1 MKVEIASALRKT
13 ISRRTGPAGK
23 NGRTRGQSAVELA
36 MLLPLLVL
44 LFSTVIEGGLAINGW
59 IRVNTAARDA
69 TRFAVDAGRD
79 ADIQT
84 LVLNKLKGIDF
95 GSSPSITGSLQ
106 LDIYV
111 IRGTTDGSG
120 NISSTQWPNSGVGPA
135 ITHPYGSRSGGPN
148 IQRTSIQSR
157 LASQGSGPSQN
168 VKFTIVE
175 VDYQYTPLLATLI
188 SPGTRLPMSSY
199 AIVQQY

>member
-1 MKVEIASALRKT
+1 MRVDKTSALRR
-13 ISRRTGPAGK
+13 INRRSRRPNGK
-23 NGRTRGQSAVELA
+23 HRRASGQSAVELA

-79 ADIQT
+79 TDIQT

-95 GSSPSITGSLQ
+95 GTSQSITGSLQ

-111 IRGTTDGSG
+111 IKASTDGSG
-120 NISSTQWPNSGVGPA
+120 VVSTSEWNA
-135 ITHPYGSRSGGPN
+135 FTHPYGSRSGGPN
-148 IQRTSIQSR
+148 LQRTTIQSR
-157 LASQGSGPSQN
+157 LASQGAAASQN

-175 VDYQYTPLLATLI
+175 VDYQYTPLLATLL
-188 SPGTRLPMSSY
+188 SPGTRLPMSSF

>member
-1 MKVEIASALRKT
+1 MKADITST
-13 ISRRTGPAGK
+13 IRRTTLRRPRPASK
-23 NGRTRGQSAVELA
+23 VRRGQSAVELA

-79 ADIQT
+79 QDIQT
-84 LVLNKLKGIDF
+84 LVLNKLQGIDF
-95 GSSPSITGSLQ
+95 GTGTITGSLQ
-106 LDIYV
+106 IDIYV
-111 IRGTTDGSG
+111 IKASTDGTG
-120 NISSTQWPNSGVGPA
+120 AISATQWPDSGVGPA
-135 ITHPYGSRSGGPN
+135 ITHIYGTRSGGPN
-148 IQRTSIQSR
+148 LQRTTVQTR
-157 LASQGSGPSQN
+157 LASQGAAASQN

-175 VDYQYTPLLATLI
+175 VDYQYTPLLATLL
-188 SPGTRLPMSSY
+188 SPGTKLPMSSF